1 MPQRVLIVDD
11 RDELRLL
18 LGQAIA
24 AAEPGLELVQAADG
38 AQALA
43 AIAKQSVDLVVT
55 DLDMP
60 VMNGLELIRRLRSTP
75 PTPPIV
81 VISGASTD
89 WLASQGEDELRD
101 LPFLRKPL
109 VLEELVRIVREQLS
123 R

>member
-24 AAEPGLELVQAADG
+24 AAAPEIELVEAADG
-38 AQALA
+38 AEALA
-43 AIAKQSVDLVVT
+43 AIGELAVDLVVT

-60 VMNGLELIRRLRSTP
+60 VMNGLELIRRLRAAP
-75 PTPPIV
+75 PTPPII

-89 WLASQGEDELRD
+89 WLAGESEGELRD

-109 VLEELVRIVREQLS
+109 VLSELVSLVRQQLAG
-123 R
+123 